1 MSRRARK
8 RAEGRVVLN
17 AVEIAINR
25 ARPLAAAD
33 VAGQKLAMEL
43 ALREFC
49 RGAHCDAHWRSLADA
64 ANMAETLA
72 GMGLGSGDEANHV
85 INTAQKA
92 LHDVHQRHAARGTW
106 TLYAD
111 EIDALHWL
119 VRLHC
124 TAQLPACS
132 YGEFCD
138 AFTRTQNR
146 LRQALAGNA
155 PAGALVVAGGLGANP
170 PLEG

>member
-8 RAEGRVVLN
+8 YNPRPVYSN
-17 AVEIAINR
+17 AVQIAL
-25 ARPLAAAD
+25 ARVKPLTAAD
-33 VAGQKLAMEL
+33 VAGQT
-43 ALREFC
+43 ALVQHALQQFC
-49 RGAHCDAHWRSLADA
+49 QGINCDAHWRSLADT

-72 GMGLGSGDEANHV
+72 GMGLGSGDDATRV
-85 INTAQKA
+85 IELAQRA
-92 LHDVHQRHAARGTW
+92 LADVHQRHTQRGSW

-132 YGEFCD
+132 YGELGD
-138 AFTRTQNR
+138 AMAATRNR
-146 LRQALAGNA
+146 MQQALAGNA
-155 PAGALVVAGGLGANP
+155 PRGALLIDGGMGASP
-170 PLEG
+170 T

>member
-8 RAEGRVVLN
+8 YNPRPVYTN
-17 AVEIAINR
+17 AVQIAMGR
-25 ARPLAAAD
+25 AKRLTAAD
-33 VAGQKLAMEL
+33 VAGQTQLVQNALAQ
-43 ALREFC
+43 FC
-49 RGAHCDAHWRSLADA
+49 QGVACDLHWRSLADT

-72 GMGLGSGDEANHV
+72 AMGLGGGDDADRV
-85 INTAQKA
+85 VRDAQAA
-92 LHDVHQRHAARGTW
+92 LHDVHQRHSSRGTW

-132 YGEFCD
+132 YGELATAMD
-138 AFTRTQNR
+138 RTQNR

-155 PAGALVVAGGLGANP
+155 PRGALVVDGGMSGASP
-170 PLEG
+170 T

>member
-8 RAEGRVVLN
+8 YNPRPVYAN
-17 AVEIAINR
+17 AVQIAMGR
-25 ARPLAAAD
+25 ARRLTDAD
-33 VAGQKLAMEL
+33 VAGQRLVVQTALAQ
-43 ALREFC
+43 FC
-49 RGAHCDAHWRSLADA
+49 QGIDCDRNWCNLADT

-72 GMGLGSGDEANHV
+72 AMGLGGGDDADRV
-85 INTAQKA
+85 IRDAQTA
-92 LHDVHQRHAARGTW
+92 LHDVHQRHSTRGSW

-132 YGEFCD
+132 YGELATAMD
-138 AFTRTQNR
+138 RTQNR

-155 PAGALVVAGGLGANP
+155 PRGALVIDGGMSGAS
-170 PLEG
+170 LT